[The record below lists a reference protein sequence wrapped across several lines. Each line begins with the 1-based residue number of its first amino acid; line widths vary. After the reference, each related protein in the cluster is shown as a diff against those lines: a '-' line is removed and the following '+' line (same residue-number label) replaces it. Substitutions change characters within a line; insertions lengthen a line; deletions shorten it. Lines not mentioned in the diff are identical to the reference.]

1 MDAIAKAAKD
11 YVTGIAKR
19 GYEAGEDYSN
29 VMTKHTYLEI
39 EAAFAA
45 GAKWV
50 CERASLHLMPED
62 LYEHELRNTIDEL
75 TMMAVSKRYV
85 LFLKS
90 GKHTIA
96 TRVWSKTDPVW
107 RWQTI
112 YGTCIEDEDVV
123 FWSQN
128 YAI

>member
-1 MDAIAKAAKD
+1 MDVIAKAAKD
-11 YVTGIAKR
+11 YTIGIAKDD
-19 GYEAGEDYSN
+19 YDAGGENSN
-29 VMTKHTYLEI
+29 VITKHTYPGI
-39 EAAFAA
+39 EAAFIA

-50 CERASLHLMPED
+50 CERAALHLMPEY
-62 LYEHELRNTIDEL
+62 LYENEPSSTIDEL
-75 TMMAVSKRYV
+75 TVMAVSKRYV

-90 GKHTIA
+90 WEHMTA
-96 TRVWSKTDPVW
+96 TRVWSRTDPVW

-112 YGTCIEDEDVV
+112 YGTYIEDKDVV